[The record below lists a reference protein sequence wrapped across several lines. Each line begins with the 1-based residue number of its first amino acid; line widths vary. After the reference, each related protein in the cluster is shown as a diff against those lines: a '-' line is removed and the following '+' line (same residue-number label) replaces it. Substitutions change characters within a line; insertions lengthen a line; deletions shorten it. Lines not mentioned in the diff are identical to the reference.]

1 MTINFGFGPHWLPL
15 LDLDDIELDDEQLC
29 IINAVAGSP
38 YNDNDNDLDVIN
50 DEQLRMIVPVPGF
63 PRGNSNLVGG
73 KGSVQKPQ

>member
-38 YNDNDNDLDVIN
+38 YNDNDLDVIN
-50 DEQLRMIVPVPGF
+50 DEQQRIIVPVTGF
-63 PRGNSNLVGG
+63 PQG
-73 KGSVQKPQ
+73 KFQSSGR